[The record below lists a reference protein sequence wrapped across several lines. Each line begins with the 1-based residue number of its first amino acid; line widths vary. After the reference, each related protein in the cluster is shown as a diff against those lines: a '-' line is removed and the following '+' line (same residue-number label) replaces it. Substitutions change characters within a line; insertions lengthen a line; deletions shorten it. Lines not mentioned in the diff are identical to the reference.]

1 MIGLY
6 RFYSVIYTLVVL
18 YRTLFFIHQRGWTQP
33 LLLLSFIFCLF
44 TLTGIFVYICRVN
57 LKKSTILNI
66 LPFTT
71 LFSELYFLWEAWK
84 VSPRFALLDLAL
96 TFTAVYT
103 IFLFVSRL
111 PKTGEKNLKESKETD
126 HDSD

>member
-18 YRTLFFIHQRGWTQP
+18 YRTLFFIHQRGWNQP

-44 TLTGIFVYICRVN
+44 TLAGIFVYALRIN
-57 LKKSTILNI
+57 IKKSTILNI

-84 VSPRFALLDLAL
+84 VSTNFALLDLAL

-111 PKTGEKNLKESKETD
+111 PKTGEENLKK
-126 HDSD
+126 